1 MTCRASVIGKPL
13 WKAEDRID
21 RGMARRQWGEHYGGN
36 VGDHLDPAIPKADAA
51 TVSTAGEDVKKY
63 MDTNIA
69 HASADPVA
77 RQVTIK
83 VDGVHQAMDTLAE
96 VFRRYY
102 GLFTPSTLATLTPTL
117 QQDFL
122 PGSASLGCARV
133 RAAVGPV
140 LRR

>member
-1 MTCRASVIGKPL
+1 
-13 WKAEDRID
+13 
-21 RGMARRQWGEHYGGN
+21 
-36 VGDHLDPAIPKADAA
+36 
-51 TVSTAGEDVKKY
+51 

-69 HASADPVA
+69 HSSADPVA

-117 QQDFL
+117 QQDFFAGFRQPL
-122 PGSASLGCARV
+122 DARGV
-133 RAAVGPV
+133 RAAVEPV
-140 LRR
+140 PTTPETTSPQSRCVARYGDP